1 MIYPV
6 HVSPPDQN
14 CPAYRAHLGDETTVI
29 FGIVGES
36 QPNDTIVGAM
46 RDLAQKLGD
55 ALDGGTYV
63 ACHVDAPAQ
72 PPAEPPLPAA

>member
-1 MIYPV
+1 MIHPV

-55 ALDGGTYV
+55 ALQS
-63 ACHVDAPAQ
+63 HVDAPAQ
-72 PPAEPPLPAA
+72 PPAEPPLSAA